1 MPTLHDR
8 RAAQGVALGLT
19 AYLVWGF
26 FPIYFKQLAAI
37 PPFEVL
43 CHRIVWSVAF
53 LLPLCALCGKG
64 GELRTILG
72 DRRSLGLLTIT
83 TLLIAGNWLV
93 FIFAVASGR
102 ILESSLG
109 YFINP
114 LVNALLGRLFL
125 GERMRGAQ
133 RLAILLAAGG
143 VLLRTAQVGAPPWI
157 ALFLAFSFGLYGL
170 LRKRAGAIDPIVGLT
185 VETALLALPALAVLL
200 FWLAH
205 CRGALPA
212 IDPAVNLLLPL
223 SGAVTAIPLILF
235 AAAAQRLRLTTVGFL
250 QYLTPTLHLLIAV
263 LLYDEPFT
271 LASLGAF
278 ALIWSGIALYSG
290 DALRN
295 LRTGAA

>member
-1 MPTLHDR
+1 MLYLHDR
-8 RAAQGVALGLT
+8 RAARGVALGLA

-26 FPIYFKQLAAI
+26 FPIYFKQLAAV

-64 GELRTILG
+64 GELRTVLG
-72 DRRSLGLLTIT
+72 DRRSLGLLAVT

-93 FIFAVASGR
+93 FIFAVTSGR

-125 GERMRGAQ
+125 GERMRRAQ

-185 VETALLALPALAVLL
+185 VETALLALPAVAVLL
-200 FWLAH
+200 FGLAH
-205 CRGALPA
+205 GRGALPA
-212 IDPAVNLLLPL
+212 TDPSVNLLLPL

-250 QYLTPTLHLLIAV
+250 QYITPTLHLLIAV
-263 LLYDEPFT
+263 LLYGEPFT

-278 ALIWSGIALYSG
+278 ALIWGGIALYTV
-290 DALRN
+290 DTLRS
-295 LRTGAA
+295 LRAA